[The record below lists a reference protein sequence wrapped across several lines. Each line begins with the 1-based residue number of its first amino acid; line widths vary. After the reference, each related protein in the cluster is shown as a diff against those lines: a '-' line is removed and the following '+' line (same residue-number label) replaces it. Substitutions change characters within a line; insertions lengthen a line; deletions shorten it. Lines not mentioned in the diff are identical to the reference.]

1 MTIPRRVKTFPRP
14 HKRWV
19 VASAAFLVATVS
31 IGSYQ
36 YIFGLFI
43 EPLETEFGWSRTQ
56 ISASLSFVALGTLT
70 GPFVGRMID
79 KHGAKPVMLI
89 SVALAGLSFLLR
101 PFMTEL
107 WHFYAISA
115 LQFVAF
121 NGTVML
127 PAGRLV
133 GIWFKKNKGRAL
145 GLTMMG
151 NNFGGLALTPI
162 IGAVLVVSSWQTAYY
177 VVAAMFL
184 LALIYTFVFV
194 DENPPPDPEDEDG
207 EEGQTSKARTRP
219 QLTGATMHEALRSRN
234 FYLLATIIPIGSL
247 AFAVLLPHMVANFTH
262 AGISLRMA
270 SGALS
275 MLAAGGMFGKVVFG
289 MLGERISGRNAM
301 MVSFSVTIVGIALML
316 NPGSIALVWVSSALF
331 GFGMGAFGP
340 LYTLVVQDN
349 FGLRSYGAISGLLS
363 LTSGVTFAAGPILGG
378 LTYDLTDTYWP
389 AFGGVAAVI
398 GVGVLLLTQ
407 IRPPAARK

>member
-1 MTIPRRVKTFPRP
+1 
-14 HKRWV
+14 
-19 VASAAFLVATVS
+19 
-31 IGSYQ
+31 
-36 YIFGLFI
+36 
-43 EPLETEFGWSRTQ
+43 
-56 ISASLSFVALGTLT
+56 
-70 GPFVGRMID
+70 
-79 KHGAKPVMLI
+79 MLI
-89 SVALAGLSFLLR
+89 SVALTGLSFLLR

-162 IGAVLVVSSWQTAYY
+162 IGLVLVVSSWQAAYY
-177 VVAAMFL
+177 VVAGMFL
-184 LALIYTFVFV
+184 IAFVYTFVFV
-194 DENPPPDPEDEDG
+194 DENPPPDEV
-207 EEGQTSKARTRP
+207 TSGDVPQGTGRPIPRRGLP

-234 FYLLATIIPIGSL
+234 FYILAIIIPIGSL
-247 AFAVLLPHMVANFTH
+247 AFAVLLPHMIANFTH
-262 AGISLRMA
+262 AGISVRTA
-270 SGALS
+270 TGALS
-275 MLAAGGMFGKVVFG
+275 MLAAGGMLGKVVFG

-301 MVSFSVTIVGIALML
+301 MISFSVTIVGIVLML
-316 NPGSIALVWVSSALF
+316 DPGPIALVWVSSALF